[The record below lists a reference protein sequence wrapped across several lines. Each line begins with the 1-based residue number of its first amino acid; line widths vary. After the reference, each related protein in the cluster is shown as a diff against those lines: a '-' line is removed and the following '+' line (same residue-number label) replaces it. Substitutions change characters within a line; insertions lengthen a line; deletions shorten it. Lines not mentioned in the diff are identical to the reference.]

1 MAAVELAYHLCEWAS
16 TQFEEENPTQFD
28 LDTPDGEL
36 ASSILSQ
43 YSKQTQMTVPEIATS
58 FLEDQFEE
66 LSKLKAGIQN
76 YFQLADAIELGLG
89 VKN

>member
-1 MAAVELAYHLCEWAS
+1 MVNSPLVFYLN
-16 TQFEEENPTQFD
+16 TQNKP
-28 LDTPDGEL
+28 
-36 ASSILSQ
+36 
-43 YSKQTQMTVPEIATS
+43 KMTVPEIATS